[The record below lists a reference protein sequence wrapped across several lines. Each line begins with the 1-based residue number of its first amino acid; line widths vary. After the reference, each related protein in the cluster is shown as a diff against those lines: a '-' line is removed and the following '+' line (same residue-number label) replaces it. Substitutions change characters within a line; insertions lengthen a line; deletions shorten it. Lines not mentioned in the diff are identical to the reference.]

1 MDSIKEVTRILN
13 EGMTTRHLKIGMYKG
28 KLALKFPRY
37 ILVLTQD
44 KCIKKKGG
52 YCQGV
57 LMKSS
62 GFRKLESIKKDGMGE
77 IPVFKNMLSDFTIQ
91 KVTGLE
97 PYIKDN
103 SKIKINIPPSSSL
116 KMKWPARVQIT
127 G

>member
-1 MDSIKEVTRILN
+1 MNSIKEVTRILN

-28 KLALKFPRY
+28 KLAIKFPRY
-37 ILVLTQD
+37 LLVLSQD
-44 KCIKKKGG
+44 KCIKKHGG

-57 LMKSS
+57 LMKSI
-62 GFRKLESIKKDGMGE
+62 GFRKLDSVKRDGMGDM
-77 IPVFKNMLSDFTIQ
+77 PVFKNILADFTIQ

-97 PYIKDN
+97 PYIKDG
-103 SKIKINIPPSSSL
+103 SKIRINVPPSPSL